1 MTFFYVL
8 VLLVFLADVYGF
20 KKLKFLASLHNKD
33 ACIIT
38 AFNVRWQLLAR
49 HVVYDS
55 NPVFNRTLSDS
66 YLKFWYLFDGIYR
79 PPCLCCFFQYIWACI
94 LIWRKKRCSSTVL
107 WSLWSW
113 LTVIISLT
121 SCLTGLFT
129 GWFLVN
135 AALEVINI
143 NHGLSSGNKVSI
155 IFQNC
160 SCSYKN

>member
-1 MTFFYVL
+1 MGSKNWSFWLVCITKML
-8 VLLVFLADVYGF
+8 VLLQPLMWG
-20 KKLKFLASLHNKD
+20 
-33 ACIIT
+33 
-38 AFNVRWQLLAR
+38 
-49 HVVYDS
+49 
-55 NPVFNRTLSDS
+55 DS
-66 YLKFWYLFDGIYR
+66 YWPDMWFMTAIQSLTGLFQIRIWNFDIYLMAFIDLHV
-79 PPCLCCFFQYIWACI
+79 CVVFFQYIWACI

-143 NHGLSSGNKVSI
+143 NHSLSSSRNKVSI

-160 SCSYKN
+160 SCSYNN